1 MRVAVAVF
9 WPYGLKI
16 EGIRANIDAL
26 VDSARHAGHEVE
38 VVLSDIGARDFAGAP
53 VYRYGGVGLSGA
65 IVSVRGF
72 RRVLTEIGGGF
83 DLILCLMRFPSLAFV
98 LDPLPETIRQ
108 RLVAIFDGVLTG
120 FELLPRA
127 PNLQA
132 LKLIV
137 GQHPWWLP
145 LSRFRAGAYA
155 CTTQYQR
162 RQMIAGGF
170 PAGRVAVIPNALSPR
185 LLPVPDRAEARTRF
199 GWTDS
204 VVAGYM
210 GHCSPVKGVL
220 DLVESAPAWLAGDPR
235 RRLALALSGRGSGHR
250 TVESAVRRLGF
261 EGRVELHGV
270 VDAPRFLGALDIAV
284 FPYAHESLMHH
295 PSVLLECARL
305 GTPVVTTD
313 VGGLGELVVPG
324 RTGLLAPP
332 RQPRALAQA
341 IDRLLSDA
349 ELRAQCSAALREA
362 FSRSYDSD
370 IVFGRL
376 SALVAAGR

>member
-9 WPYGLKI
+9 WPYGLRI

-26 VDSARHAGHEVE
+26 IDSARHAGHDVE
-38 VVLSDIGARDFAGAP
+38 VVLSDVGARDFTGAP
-53 VYRYGGVGLSGA
+53 VHRYGGVGLAGA
-65 IVSVRGF
+65 FVSIRGF
-72 RRVLTEIGGGF
+72 RRVLAEIGDRF

-98 LDPLPETIRQ
+98 LDPLPESIRR

-137 GQHPWWLP
+137 GQHPRWLS

-155 CTTQYQR
+155 CTTEHQR

-185 LLPVPDRAEARTRF
+185 LLPVPDRTEARTRF

-210 GHCSPVKGVL
+210 GHSSPVKGVP
-220 DLVESAPAWLAGDPR
+220 DLLGSAPAWLAGDPR

-250 TVESAVRRLGF
+250 AVESAVRQLGF
-261 EGRVELHGV
+261 GDRVEMHGV
-270 VDAPRFLGALDIAV
+270 VDAARFLSAIDIAV
-284 FPYAHESLMHH
+284 FPYAHESLMHL
-295 PSVLLECARL
+295 PTVLLECARL
-305 GTPVVTTD
+305 GTPIVTTD

-332 RQPRALAQA
+332 RQPHALAQA
-341 IDRLLSDA
+341 IERLLSDT

-362 FSRSYDSD
+362 FSRSHDSD

-376 SALVAAGR
+376 SALVAPRP